1 MESRKLVLMNPLQES
16 NGYADIENRHT
27 DTGWK
32 EEGEGGM
39 NRDSNMERYTLP

>member
-1 MESRKLVLMNPLQES
+1 MVLMNPLQES
-16 NGYADIENRHT
+16 NGYADIENRHM